1 MENQN
6 WSEIVGKSG
15 ANQYDNRIKAL
26 REVGKD
32 TKSIEE
38 TVLKTIKNLK
48 DQSSRSFVIF
58 GEPQSGKTE
67 MMIALNAKLLD
78 EGFRIIVNLLTD
90 SVDLLDQS
98 LNRFRGSGLN
108 PSPKEFKE
116 LPNDP
121 RRLKGQEWVV
131 FCKKNARDLDKLIVK
146 SH

>member
-15 ANQYDNRIKAL
+15 TNQYDDRINAL
-26 REVGKD
+26 KVGGKE
-32 TKSIEE
+32 TQSIED
-38 TVLKTIKNLK
+38 TVSKTIENLK
-48 DQSSRSFVIF
+48 HSSARSFVIF

-78 EGFRIIVNLLTD
+78 EGYRIIVNLLTD

-116 LPNDP
+116 LPDDAQ
-121 RRLKGQEWVV
+121 RLKGQCMSSPHLRQIW
-131 FCKKNARDLDKLIVK
+131 
-146 SH
+146 